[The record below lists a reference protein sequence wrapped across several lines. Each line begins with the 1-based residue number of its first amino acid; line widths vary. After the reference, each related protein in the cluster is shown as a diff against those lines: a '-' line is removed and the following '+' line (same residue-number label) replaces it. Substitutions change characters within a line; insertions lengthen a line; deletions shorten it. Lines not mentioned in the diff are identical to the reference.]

1 MHRSLRIELL
11 PALLAIMLLLPLGVA
26 HAQPMQ
32 PGEAFVTRFSGT
44 ADGAQQGEAVIDPDG
59 TVGSIVDVRSPG
71 QPPQG
76 HHWIDEPQRQPLK
89 ASDVGQIFGVAL
101 DGQNPPNIY
110 VTATPAFGLH
120 RTSDN
125 SQWMPGMWGPG
136 GPGAVYKVDARTGRP
151 SLFAQLTL
159 QGRQNTGAAL
169 GNIAHDRWNRQFFVS
184 DLETGMIHRLR
195 ASDGTALSVWDHGGQ
210 ARANFFD
217 VDSGKP
223 ASLPPIPFNPSSRA
237 RINDCP
243 SGSFS
248 TSPECWNIAASG
260 RRVWGLGVSRDAKSG
275 AVRLYY
281 SVASSPAFGDDTWS
295 GLAEDQ
301 KRNSVWSVQLGPDGE
316 FAGDVRREFLL
327 PDFFETAD
335 DVARAGYSHPVSDIT
350 FPVCSNRG
358 IMLVAER
365 GGLRNLGFSEA
376 NPFADPHEARLLR
389 YELDHEGIWRAVGR
403 YDVGFRERQPE
414 EGPPAM
420 QANCAGGAA
429 FGYGYDP
436 NKWTIARNQPD
447 QFVWTTGDSLCSSLG
462 PCNAP
467 GIGETGPTGPGAQ
480 QGAPQQTAET
490 EGPQQAGDVEVHG
503 VQGISEASFQ
513 QIVPPSAYNGGG
525 GAAPPGQSDQTG
537 QGSTL
542 NETYMVDADVN
553 IDESGNVDAERT
565 LGNDATWIGDVAI
578 YQICETPPVGFVTV
592 APPPPAVG
600 IGHDPQI
607 SHSTYESH
615 GRQSSHFRFGS
626 HSPYVSHNRW
636 QSHNRS
642 WSHYRDGSHN
652 RSWSHERRGSIHN
665 RYMTHQRYGSPHDR
679 RLTHQ
684 RFGTPHDRLL
694 THQRYGSPHDRRLTH
709 QRYGSPHDR
718 ALTHKRYGSPPGGSH
733 LRYGSPHDRTL
744 THQRTGSPHN
754 RVLSHQRI
762 GSPHDRALT
771 HKRLGSPHNRVM
783 THKRQGSRD
792 PVPVPKVHTRAMTH
806 AVAGSV
812 KGKGGQTIQPLVP
825 TTPPG
830 GAHTRA
836 QTHARTGSKQPSH
849 TPVESHQRIGS
860 PKQLHTR
867 AQTHA
872 RQGSPQIV
880 PKGTPKGGP
889 QTVHTRAMTHA
900 RIGSPKQLPKVT
912 PKATHAP
919 AVSHART
926 GSRKAAPPKAFQQ
939 KVFQQKTF
947 PKRVQ
952 PVQQPKVVRQP
963 KAVQQQKKAAPPAH
977 TRAATHQRTGS
988 KKR

>member
-1 MHRSLRIELL
+1 MLRRSLRLPKIELL
-11 PALLAIMLLLPLGVA
+11 PALLAVGLVLPVEVA
-26 HAQPMQ
+26 RSQALQ

-44 ADGAQQGEAVIDPDG
+44 TDGAQPGEAVIDPEG
-59 TVGSIVDVRSPG
+59 TVGSIIDVRSPR

-76 HHWIDEPQRQPLK
+76 HHWIDEPQRQPLR
-89 ASDVGQIFGVAL
+89 AADVGQIFGVAL

-110 VTATPAFGLH
+110 VTATAAFGLH

-136 GPGAVYKVDARTGRP
+136 GPGAIYKIDSRTGRP
-151 SLFAQLTL
+151 SLFASLAL
-159 QGRQNTGAAL
+159 SGRANTGAAL
-169 GNIAHDRWNRQFFVS
+169 GNITYDRWNRQFFVS

-195 ASDGTALSVWDHGGQ
+195 ATDGADLSIWDHGGQ
-210 ARANFFD
+210 ARANFLD
-217 VDSGKP
+217 VENGQR
-223 ASLPPIPFNPSSRA
+223 ASLPPIPFNPASSA

-248 TSPECWNIAASG
+248 TSPECWNVAASG

-281 SVASSPAFGDDTWS
+281 SVASGPAFGDDAWNS
-295 GLAEDQ
+295 LPEDQ
-301 KRNSVWSVQLGPDGE
+301 KRNSVWSVQLGPDGD

-327 PDFFETAD
+327 PDFFQTPD
-335 DVARAGYSHPVSDIT
+335 DIARAGYSHPVSDIT

-365 GGLRNLGFSEA
+365 GGLRNLGFSEP

-420 QANCAGGAA
+420 QSNCAGGAA

-436 NKWTIARNQPD
+436 NTWTIAHNQPD
-447 QFVWTTGDSLCSSLG
+447 QFVWTTGDSLCSALG

-467 GIGETGPTGPGAQ
+467 GIGETGPTGPVAQ
-480 QGAPQQTAET
+480 PGAPPQQVSET

-513 QIVPPSAYNGGG
+513 PIAPPGAYNGGG
-525 GAAPPGQSDQTG
+525 GAAPGQPAQTA

-542 NETYMVDADVN
+542 NETYMIDADVN

-578 YQICETPPVGFVTV
+578 YQICEAPPMGFVAV
-592 APPPPAVG
+592 APPPVVG

-607 SHSTYESH
+607 SHSMYESH

-626 HSPYVSHNRW
+626 HSPYISHNRW
-636 QSHNRS
+636 QSHYRY

-652 RSWSHERRGSIHN
+652 RYWSHERRGSIHN
-665 RYMTHQRYGSPHDR
+665 RYMTHLRFGSPHDR

-684 RFGTPHDRLL
+684 RFGTPHDRILTHRRYGSPHDRRQ
-694 THQRYGSPHDRRLTH
+694 THQRYGSPHDRV
-709 QRYGSPHDR
+709 
-718 ALTHKRYGSPPGGSH
+718 LTHKRQGSPPGG
-733 LRYGSPHDRTL
+733 
-744 THQRTGSPHN
+744 
-754 RVLSHQRI
+754 SHQRI

-771 HKRLGSPHNRVM
+771 HQRTGTPHIRVLSHQRTGTPHDRAL
-783 THKRQGSRD
+783 THKRFGTTHSRLLTHQRQGS
-792 PVPVPKVHTRAMTH
+792 PKVEPVPKLVHTRAMTH
-806 AVAGSV
+806 ARV
-812 KGKGGQTIQPLVP
+812 
-825 TTPPG
+825 
-830 GAHTRA
+830 
-836 QTHARTGSKQPSH
+836 
-849 TPVESHQRIGS
+849 GS
-860 PKQLHTR
+860 PK
-867 AQTHA
+867 AIPKA
-872 RQGSPQIV
+872 IPKAV
-880 PKGTPKGGP
+880 PKAIPK
-889 QTVHTRAMTHA
+889 TVHTRAMTHA

-912 PKATHAP
+912 PKLTPKVAPKLIPKVAPKLAPKVTHTP

-926 GSRKAAPPKAFQQ
+926 GSRRPTPPKTFQQ
-939 KVFQQKTF
+939 KAVPQ
-947 PKRVQ
+947 RRI
-952 PVQQPKVVRQP
+952 QQPKVVP
-963 KAVQQQKKAAPPAH
+963 QQRKAAPPAH

-988 KKR
+988 KKK